1 MFTDGGGSRA
11 EVGIEALKSQKGDPT
26 MWLDLQKGKND
37 YNKHIV
43 IHEFG
48 HALGLE
54 HEHQRSCFWSVASKF
69 LDVEQMKADPE
80 LKGTN
85 IDHDYLER
93 QTQGVEYETEY
104 DPDSVMHYW

>member
-1 MFTDGGGSRA
+1 MR
-11 EVGIEALKSQKGDPT
+11 LN
-26 MWLDLQKGKND
+26 LQKGQND

-69 LDVEQMKADPE
+69 LDVEQMKADPL

-85 IDHDYLER
+85 IDDYLER

>member
-1 MFTDGGGSRA
+1 MC
-11 EVGIEALKSQKGDPT
+11 LN
-26 MWLDLQKGKND
+26 LQKGNND
-37 YNKHIV
+37 YKTHIV

-54 HEHQRSCFWSVASKF
+54 HEHQRSCFWSIASKF
-69 LDVEQMKADPE
+69 LDVGRMKADP
-80 LKGTN
+80 LLSGTN
-85 IDHDYLER
+85 IDDYLER